1 MDKGKLIQEYRPSK
15 AMWGVYGLLIGFFVL
30 LAICGIVLNF
40 VLPGAEF
47 AGKFI
52 FVFCLVIAI
61 LFYVSAKKK
70 MNIPTYLLYENG
82 VEREYK
88 SQTYFMP
95 LAGLHDLFLFTT
107 GKSPAP
113 NNLAFKSAGSD
124 IWELINIH
132 HGGDLA
138 ALININAQKRSDY
151 LLQQLKE
158 GETIQFNY
166 ITTATALKNSFTA
179 LSTQT
184 FLQSQSKQ
192 LGLNS
197 KYLTVDGTS
206 FPLTSLEPIQHSPLK
221 GYFIKTT
228 DGKEVFSF
236 RETTLWSFMVFLI
249 LFGTL
254 TKEKATA

>member
-52 FVFCLVIAI
+52 FVFCMVIAI

-70 MNIPTYLLYENG
+70 MNIPVYLLYENG

-88 SQTYFMP
+88 SQSYFMP
-95 LAGLHDLFLFTT
+95 LAGLHDMFLFTT
-107 GKSPAP
+107 GKSLAP

-138 ALININAQKRSDY
+138 TLIDANARKRSEY
-151 LLQQLKE
+151 LLHQIKE
-158 GETIQFNY
+158 GETIHFNY

-184 FLQSQSKQ
+184 FLNSQSKQ
-192 LGLNS
+192 LVLNS
-197 KYLTVDGTS
+197 KSLTVDGTPYLLS
-206 FPLTSLEPIQHSPLK
+206 GLQPIQHNNLK
-221 GYFIKTT
+221 GYFIKST

-236 RETTLWSFMVFLI
+236 RETTLWSFMVFIMLYEQMI
-249 LFGTL
+249 
-254 TKEKATA
+254 KEHVAA